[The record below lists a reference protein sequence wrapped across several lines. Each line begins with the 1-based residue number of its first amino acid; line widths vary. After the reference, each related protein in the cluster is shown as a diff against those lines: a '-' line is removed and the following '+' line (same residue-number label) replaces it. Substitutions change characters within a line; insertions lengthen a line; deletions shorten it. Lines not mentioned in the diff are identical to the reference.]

1 MYNELVTGQSS
12 STTAR
17 VREWD
22 ATKGVLKVGIVTG
35 TFYDGETVVGS
46 SSSATY
52 TVRTYN
58 FEDTYDAFNEGD
70 VFETEADLILD
81 FSEKNPFGEF

>member
-1 MYNELVTGQSS
+1 
-12 STTAR
+12 
-17 VREWD
+17 
-22 ATKGVLKVGIVTG
+22 
-35 TFYDGETVVGS
+35 
-46 SSSATY
+46 
-52 TVRTYN
+52 VRTYN